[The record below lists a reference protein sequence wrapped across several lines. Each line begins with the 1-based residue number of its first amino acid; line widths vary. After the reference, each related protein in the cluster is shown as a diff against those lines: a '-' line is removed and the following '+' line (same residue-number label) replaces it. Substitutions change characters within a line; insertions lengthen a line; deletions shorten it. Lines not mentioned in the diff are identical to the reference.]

1 MQSICILLIRIE
13 ILKSLQPFPKSVMWD
28 IASRVLRG
36 LIFAVAHPG
45 KLDSTWP
52 YDRFAVVPKF
62 TVLHQRVA
70 LSGAR
75 RRSVSLWHGMPTA
88 SVKD

>member
-45 KLDSTWP
+45 KIQSPRPLCPLCSCSQSSQCFTNEW
-52 YDRFAVVPKF
+52 RFPA
-62 TVLHQRVA
+62 HA
-70 LSGAR
+70 DG
-75 RRSVSLWHGMPTA
+75 VSLYGM
-88 SVKD
+88 VCLLHR